1 MRRKMLVLML
11 VLVVASAPSCQS
23 AIAEA
28 DSLDE
33 INVLMLVAT
42 GFGGNYFDI
51 NETFIEWGAQVDT
64 VAYSLDYEVDSCA
77 RVSRS
82 ITADY
87 LVSEM
92 TEVILSDYDCIIV
105 PAGGHWRVLYD
116 ASPVQNLIASAYE
129 MGLIVGSICIG
140 NAVVAEANEIVNGS
154 KVVYYGP
161 AWQYMNGAGAIH
173 ANARVVSHNNIVTG
187 GVGGGYPAGHDEA
200 PTYEVCSE
208 IARLILR
215 RSRVAG
221 LFLQPATGSPTTN
234 ISISVAVT
242 DPYEDL
248 DGVNSTEITKVEIC
262 VYHQDN
268 NSLAF
273 TLELVPPSG
282 DYITY
287 RGNITSLAV
296 GEYYFDIEITDSEDR
311 LEIWD
316 TFDSFT
322 IEPDSTTLTSTPNL
336 PPPIDSGPPMLI
348 AGAIILL
355 VPVAVVVVI
364 LKRRIR

>member
-1 MRRKMLVLML
+1 ML
-11 VLVVASAPSCQS
+11 VLVVTSAPACQS
-23 AIAEA
+23 TIAEA

-33 INVLMLVAT
+33 IEVLMLVAT

-51 NETFIEWGAQVDT
+51 NETFVEWGAQVDT

-92 TEVILSDYDCIIV
+92 TEVILSNYDCIIV
-105 PAGGHWRVLYD
+105 PAGGHWNVLFD
-116 ASPVQNLIASAYE
+116 ASPVQNLISSAYE

-140 NAVVAEANEIVNGS
+140 NAIVADANEIVNGS
-154 KVVYYGP
+154 KVVYYSA
-161 AWQYMNGAGAIH
+161 AWQYMTGAGAIH

-187 GVGGGYPAGHDEA
+187 GTGGGFPAGYDEA

-221 LFLQPATGSPTTN
+221 LILQPATGSPSTN
-234 ISISVAVT
+234 ISISVSVT

-262 VYHQDN
+262 VYHYDN
-268 NSLAF
+268 DSLASAI
-273 TLELVPPSG
+273 ELAPPGG
-282 DYITY
+282 DYPSY
-287 RGNITSLAV
+287 RGNISGLAV
-296 GEYYFDIEITDSEDR
+296 GEYYFDIEITDSEYR

-322 IEPDSTTLTSTPNL
+322 IESDSTTPTSTPNL
-336 PPPIDSGPPMLI
+336 PPPIDSGPPMLL
-348 AGAIILL
+348 AGAVILL
-355 VPVAVVVVI
+355 VPIAVVVVI
-364 LKRRIR
+364 LKRGIRK